1 MAIDLHSKCPEIRIE
16 VEKGKT
22 ELDVLMEIAEY
33 LKQQSLREKQT
44 FERYSE
50 NAKNDDIM
58 TRLSILEEKV
68 RMLENG
74 WVGLNCGGYHD

>member
-16 VEKGKT
+16 KEKT

-33 LKQQSLREKQT
+33 LKQQSSREKKT

-50 NAKNDDIM
+50 NAKNDDVM

-68 RMLENG
+68 RMLEKG